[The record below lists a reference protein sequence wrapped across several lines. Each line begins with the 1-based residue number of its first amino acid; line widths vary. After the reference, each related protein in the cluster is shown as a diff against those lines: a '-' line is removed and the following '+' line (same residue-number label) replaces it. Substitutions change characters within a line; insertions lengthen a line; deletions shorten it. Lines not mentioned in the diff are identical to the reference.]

1 MRALG
6 LSEEQIAAQ
15 LARGQRKAKPVKEVA
30 IWPEHEL
37 PLDVLRRS
45 LPSYTSAAMVGVS
58 AVEVEA
64 VMRIMRVPVLDRIS
78 VFDDVSVMAAEI
90 ARIRQAQAKERVEKT
105 SKAKGT
111 R

>member
-15 LARGQRKAKPVKEVA
+15 LARGKRKPKPAKDVE

-64 VMRIMRVPVLDRIS
+64 VMRIMRVPVVDRIR
-78 VFDDVSVMAAEI
+78 VFDDVSVMAVEI
-90 ARIRQAQAKERVEKT
+90 ARIRLAQAKERAEKVGQ
-105 SKAKGT
+105 K
-111 R
+111 RQ